1 MIAIQTETDRVYEL
15 MQAISNLQNE
25 FKSFYN
31 NTFIIDQK
39 TTQEIEECIG
49 NMEWFVKMCD
59 LTISNKG
66 KIKIDTE
73 SFENHYKMIL
83 ETVDE
88 LTP

>member
-1 MIAIQTETDRVYEL
+1 MSAIQTDIDRVYEL
-15 MQAISNLQNE
+15 MQDIAKLQND
-25 FKSFYN
+25 FKSFYH

-39 TTQEIEECIG
+39 TTQEIEDCID

-66 KIKIDTE
+66 KVKIDTE
-73 SFENHYKMIL
+73 SFENHFKMIL
-83 ETVDE
+83 ETVDS